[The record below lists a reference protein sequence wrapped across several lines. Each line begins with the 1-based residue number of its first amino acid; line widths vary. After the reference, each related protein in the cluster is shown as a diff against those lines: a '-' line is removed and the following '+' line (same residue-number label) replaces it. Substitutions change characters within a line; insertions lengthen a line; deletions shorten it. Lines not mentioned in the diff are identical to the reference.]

1 MGWSGSDDP
10 RRQQGVDV
18 TNEIDDTEIMAAVRL
33 MEELCTA
40 AGEQVVCYDWNES
53 GTLALV
59 DPVNPQ
65 KEAT

>member
-1 MGWSGSDDP
+1 M
-10 RRQQGVDV
+10 

-40 AGEQVVCYDWNES
+40 AGEQVVCYNWDS

-59 DPVNPQ
+59 APVNPQ

>member
-1 MGWSGSDDP
+1 M
-10 RRQQGVDV
+10 
-18 TNEIDDTEIMAAVRL
+18 TNEIDDAEIDAAVRL

-40 AGEQVVCYDWNES
+40 AGEQVVCYNWDHS

-59 DPVNPQ
+59 TPVNPQ